1 MFRCLRSR
9 ATLKQLFKK
18 NKIGKIL
25 NNLKTANPLNWF
37 RSLHATN
44 SSPAFVLIVL
54 LFSWIDFKSWAFLQS
69 TLNKMDFKDVRPYLN
84 PIFYYRKGTEA
95 FQNYSER
102 WNFGY
107 KRQTYFRLQAISSW
121 NLKKKHFG
129 GIDVKVLGLTFVKLA
144 GFSFW
149 IVCKLF
155 CRLIS
160 LASLLRG
167 VEERIEIHPGK
178 GYNQNEA
185 PACKGYAIL
194 KKGYL
199 HISLHISSQ
208 TRRCAVIIQKSPM
221 KIRNVIFIEIA
232 SS

>member
-1 MFRCLRSR
+1 MSVLTS
-9 ATLKQLFKK
+9 
-18 NKIGKIL
+18 IL
-25 NNLKTANPLNWF
+25 YFVIAREPRHFETTANDEIL
-37 RSLHATN
+37 ATREVN
-44 SSPAFVLIVL
+44 L
-54 LFSWIDFKSWAFLQS
+54 LSF
-69 TLNKMDFKDVRPYLN
+69 T
-84 PIFYYRKGTEA
+84 G
-95 FQNYSER
+95 
-102 WNFGY
+102 NFE
-107 KRQTYFRLQAISSW
+107 
-121 NLKKKHFG
+121 LKLDKTHL
-129 GIDVKVLGLTFVKLA
+129 GIDVKNLGLTFVKLA

-160 LASLLRG
+160 LASLLGG

-221 KIRNVIFIEIA
+221 EIRNFIFIEIA

>member
-1 MFRCLRSR
+1 MVSITSCIVFQPCFCTYSPSLFLNRFQKLSFLTEHFKQNGFQRHNIYFE
-9 ATLKQLFKK
+9 LKLDKTQLGI
-18 NKIGKIL
+18 NL
-25 NNLKTANPLNWF
+25 N
-37 RSLHATN
+37 
-44 SSPAFVLIVL
+44 
-54 LFSWIDFKSWAFLQS
+54 
-69 TLNKMDFKDVRPYLN
+69 
-84 PIFYYRKGTEA
+84 
-95 FQNYSER
+95 
-102 WNFGY
+102 
-107 KRQTYFRLQAISSW
+107 
-121 NLKKKHFG
+121 
-129 GIDVKVLGLTFVKLA
+129 VLGLTFVKLA

-160 LASLLRG
+160 LASVLGG

-221 KIRNVIFIEIA
+221 EIRNFIFIEIA

>member
-1 MFRCLRSR
+1 MVSITSCIEFQPCFCTYSPSLFLNQFQKLSFLTEHFKQNGFQRCPSLPQSYILLSQGNRGISKLQRAMKFWLQEVNLLSFTGNFELKLDKTHLR
-9 ATLKQLFKK
+9 
-18 NKIGKIL
+18 
-25 NNLKTANPLNWF
+25 
-37 RSLHATN
+37 
-44 SSPAFVLIVL
+44 
-54 LFSWIDFKSWAFLQS
+54 
-69 TLNKMDFKDVRPYLN
+69 
-84 PIFYYRKGTEA
+84 
-95 FQNYSER
+95 
-102 WNFGY
+102 
-107 KRQTYFRLQAISSW
+107 
-121 NLKKKHFG
+121 
-129 GIDVKVLGLTFVKLA
+129 IDVKVLGLTFVKLA

-160 LASLLRG
+160 LTSLLRG

-221 KIRNVIFIEIA
+221 KIRNFIFIEIA